1 VTEEIAERLLRLP
14 FYTGMTESE
23 HVQVIEAVSAFHC

>member
-1 VTEEIAERLLRLP
+1 MTEEIAERLLRLP

-23 HVQVIEAVSAFHC
+23 QVQVIEAVSAFHC